1 MGSTTYSPCI
11 ISDPIWAADMATPI
25 VSTPSRKSKRRL
37 SGGLELSRSGL
48 MHIDVWSNGNIHRPS
63 EFNLGYLW
71 NPGHWEGEK
80 LMFWD
85 LPPAEGR
92 HIEYQS
98 AR

>member
-1 MGSTTYSPCI
+1 MHDFRSYLGGRYGDPDRFDSKQEIEEATVGRVGI
-11 ISDPIWAADMATPI
+11 IAF
-25 VSTPSRKSKRRL
+25 
-37 SGGLELSRSGL
+37 GL
-48 MHIDVWSNGNIHRPS
+48 MHIDVWSKDNIHRPS

-71 NPGHWEGEK
+71 NSGHWEGEK

-85 LPPAEGR
+85 LPPPGGR